1 MVAMPWPPPERT
13 QQLPAQTLAR
23 LSARPHVRRVVRS
36 VWDTLADLE
45 RDGHHPGA
53 LAALR
58 AVLIAHQPSTRAGR
72 CRACRRF
79 SWRRLWC
86 RQTFPCLVWM
96 TTYVE
101 LQGRPDGT
109 RRG

>member
-1 MVAMPWPPPERT
+1 MLTMPEPRADTTPELST
-13 QQLPAQTLAR
+13 QTLAW
-23 LSARPHVRRVVRS
+23 LTARPHVRRVVRS
-36 VWDTLADLE
+36 VWNKLADLE

-58 AVLIAHQPSTRAGR
+58 AVLIAHQPSPRAGR

-79 SWRRLWC
+79 SWRRLW
-86 RQTFPCLVWM
+86 RRRTFPCLVWM

-101 LQGRPDGT
+101 LQGRPHGT
-109 RRG
+109 